1 MSSCSWMISQMNI
14 IWFICIDSFIIFFLD
29 YCFILF
35 AFLGPK
41 IKSRFI
47 KMLPPPPQP
56 HEKNVFTKGKHSATQ
71 PEVESF
77 LHLLGLGER
86 FYLSWV
92 RSLLSMRC
100 MLGYS
105 FKPRPNSSALGK
117 VPRLWP
123 SVLSKECFHSRGPH
137 LCKFLE
143 TKESVCI
150 RKEYNSQRIGLG
162 HQHGRRFIVLG
173 HQYGRRDV
181 MWKHSINRFSP
192 LEKPVLPEKTRLTSP
207 EVQAAATSKAWR
219 DSGGAS

>member
-1 MSSCSWMISQMNI
+1 MNDQPNEYNLVHLH
-14 IWFICIDSFIIFFLD
+14 WFFHYFFSRLLFYFICI
-29 YCFILF
+29 
-35 AFLGPK
+35 
-41 IKSRFI
+41 SRAQD
-47 KMLPPPPQP
+47 KVEVHKNAPPPPPQP